1 MRRALRYLLVV
12 GGAVIAILL
21 FLLASASD
29 NSASFDKHYPW
40 LLGLNALVTVAL
52 LVLVILLL
60 VRLYSRYQ
68 RGLFGSRLMA
78 KLVLLFAVIGI
89 LPGVVIY
96 TVSVQFVSRSIE
108 SWFDVRVEA
117 ALESGLNL
125 GRAALDGSLSEL
137 SAKGRKL
144 ALDLAEL
151 SDSGQVRQL
160 SRAREETE
168 SLEAIIVS
176 ATGRVIATDGGA
188 LKELVP
194 DVPTSAM
201 LRQAKTSRGYSGIE
215 GQPDTKDIKDPKDP
229 KDTQDTK
236 TTQDT
241 NSTTAKSVAPAIDAL
256 SALRLRVVLAIPS
269 SSTALSLQ
277 PEGRFLQLILPVPAS
292 LAINAEALRAAYS
305 EYQERSLSRSGL
317 RKIYLV
323 TLTLTLLLAIFA
335 AIVSA
340 FLIATDLA
348 EPLLLLAEG
357 TKAVAEGDL
366 SPRRIV
372 ATSDELG
379 TLTKSFNA
387 MTRQLSD
394 ARAAVEINRTELENA
409 KAYLESVLANM
420 SAGVMVL
427 DDEFRLVTCNESV
440 ERILQHPVEPYL
452 NQPISSI
459 SGLGPFAEAIR
470 HAFSAQSARSAGG
483 RSVDLNL
490 HWQQQIEIPRSQDG
504 AMDIATDGAI
514 KHSTNGLNQAPEG
527 RVASEAARAADRDDG
542 ITLLTRGSRLPVA
555 GGTGYVVVFD
565 NISDVISAQRSIAW
579 GEVARRLA
587 HEIKNPLTPIMLSA
601 ERLQMKLEH
610 KLQPADAAI
619 LSKSTTTI
627 VNQVGAMKQM
637 VDDFREYAKTPPAVL
652 SPLNLNALVEEVLQ
666 LYLSGDLDDEIHVEL
681 ENALPLVMGDATQL
695 RQVIHNLLQN
705 AQDAVTERP
714 PNVHAARID
723 VLTETVHYQHAGGEQ
738 GSAVQLTISD
748 NGPGFSQ
755 KILNRAFEPYVT
767 SKPRGTGLG
776 LPMVKKIV
784 EEHGGRIDIQ
794 NRTDGNGAKVL
805 ILLLK
810 LHPGL

>member
-12 GGAVIAILL
+12 GGAIVAILL

-40 LLGLNALVTVAL
+40 LLGLNALVTMAL
-52 LVLVILLL
+52 LVLVVLLL
-60 VRLYSRYQ
+60 GRLYVRYQ

-78 KLVLLFAVIGI
+78 KLVLLFAAIGI

-125 GRAALDGSLSEL
+125 GRAALDGSLVEL
-137 SAKGRKL
+137 SAKAHKL
-144 ALDLAEL
+144 SLELAEL
-151 SDSGQVRQL
+151 SESGQVRQL
-160 SRAREETE
+160 SRARAENDAQ
-168 SLEAIIVS
+168 EAIIVS
-176 ATGRVIATDGGA
+176 SSGRVIATDGGA
-188 LKELVP
+188 LKVLVP
-194 DVPTSAM
+194 DVPTPAM
-201 LRQAKTSRGYSGIE
+201 LRQAKTSRGYAGIE
-215 GQPDTKDIKDPKDP
+215 GQPEQRTAVEATTK
-229 KDTQDTK
+229 
-236 TTQDT
+236 
-241 NSTTAKSVAPAIDAL
+241 VPASSIDAVNN
-256 SALRLRVVLAIPS
+256 LRLRVVVAIAS
-269 SSTALSLQ
+269 SSTALTLQ

-292 LAINAEALRAAYS
+292 LAQNAEALRAAYS

-387 MTRQLSD
+387 MTRQLFD
-394 ARAAVEINRTELENA
+394 ARAAVEINRSELENA

-440 ERILQHPVEPYL
+440 ERILQYPVEPYL
-452 NQPISSI
+452 NQPIDCI
-459 SGLGPFAEAIR
+459 AGLVPFAEAVR

-490 HWQQQIEIPRSQDG
+490 HWQQQIEIPRLQDD
-504 AMDIATDGAI
+504 AAKSATDNAF
-514 KHSTNGLNQAPEG
+514 SQ
-527 RVASEAARAADRDDG
+527 AARDAERDDG
-542 ITLLTRGSRLPVA
+542 ITLLARGSRLPVA
-555 GGTGYVVVFD
+555 DSIGYVVVFD

-587 HEIKNPLTPIMLSA
+587 HEIKNPLTPIQLSA

-610 KLQPADAAI
+610 KLLPADAAI

-652 SPLNLNALVEEVLQ
+652 SPLDLNALVEEVLQ
-666 LYLSGDLDDEIHVEL
+666 LYLNGDSNDDIHVAL
-681 ENALPLVMGDATQL
+681 AADLPLVMGDATQL

-705 AQDAVTERP
+705 AQDAVAERAAGAP
-714 PNVHAARID
+714 AARID
-723 VLTETVHYQHAGGEQ
+723 VLTETVHYQHAGGEY
-738 GSAVQLTISD
+738 GSAAQLTISD
-748 NGPGFSQ
+748 NGPGFAQ
-755 KILNRAFEPYVT
+755 KILARAFEPYVT

-794 NRTDGNGAKVL
+794 NRTDATGAKVL